1 MRTRSATRANE
12 RARDAERAVGIN
24 ALPDELLARVLTHLP
39 SIRDFGRA
47 DGVCRAWRARGS
59 PVEQALRQRIAA
71 RGGAEPAVGAACTTR
86 RLCWLELLRAARAS
100 SGLVSTGYAV
110 SAIGVKHHYGGSE
123 SARGGQ

>member
-12 RARDAERAVGIN
+12 RARDAEHAVGID
-24 ALPDELLARVLTHLP
+24 ALPDELLARVLTYLP

-71 RGGAEPAVGAACTTR
+71 RGVAVPAADAACTTR

-100 SGLVSTGYAV
+100 SNLVSTV
-110 SAIGVKHHYGGSE
+110 ML
-123 SARGGQ
+123 